1 MVTDLLI
8 VSHSQHSVKRG
19 FSAVNKQLETANF
32 QENSLIALR
41 LVQDYVQSVGGVL
54 AVSMNNPL
62 L

>member
-8 VSHSQHSVKRG
+8 VSHSQCSVKRG
-19 FSAVNKQLETANF
+19 FSAVNKQLETPNF